1 MKTLTVKQIQQ
12 VKSLNT
18 WSRTNFHGNTKKIG
32 ELAINDLK
40 KIVSKK
46 IKRELSKIYT
56 GKKSEIQIVRSLIN
70 QSLKSKG
77 TNYFKIMIEGNTGIY
92 LASPVYLHSDYN
104 KCRLFD
110 KNEKTLKLMHLF
122 NKIVNK

>member
-1 MKTLTVKQIQQ
+1 MKKLTVKQIQQ
-12 VKSLNT
+12 VKSLNAWT
-18 WSRTNFHGNTKKIG
+18 RTNFHGNTKKIG

-40 KIVSKK
+40 AIVSKK

-110 KNEKTLKLMHLF
+110 KNEKTLKLMQLF
-122 NKIVNK
+122 NNIVNK